1 MEKTAALPTAVHIQ
15 NLEIS
20 FTDENGLL
28 TALDD
33 VNLTVNSQEF
43 ICILGP
49 SGAGKSVLLRVLA
62 GLLQPTQGSVEF
74 GIGKDRPRIGFV
86 FQAANLMPW
95 RTVLQNITLP
105 LELQGVDHDI
115 ATKQALEW
123 VDIVGLKGFEH
134 TWPGDLSGGMAKRV
148 AIARAFIHDPDLL
161 LLDEPFGALDSLTR
175 ERMGTELLNLWQM
188 RQKTVIMV
196 THSISEALLLSDR
209 ILVLSARP
217 GHICYELHNNLP
229 RPRQEEIRYT
239 PLFND
244 LARTLRGTIE

>member
-1 MEKTAALPTAVHIQ
+1 VEKSAIEHTAVQIQ
-15 NLEIS
+15 NLGIS
-20 FTDENGLL
+20 FTDENGQL
-28 TALDD
+28 TALDN
-33 VNLTVNSQEF
+33 VNFTVSSREF

-62 GLLQPTQGSVEF
+62 GLLQPSVGSVQF
-74 GIGKDRPRIGFV
+74 GMENNIPRVGFV

-105 LELQGVDHDI
+105 LELQGVDPEI
-115 ATKQALEW
+115 ARKQALEW
-123 VDIVGLKGFEH
+123 VDIVGLTGFEN

-175 ERMGTELLNLWQM
+175 ERMGTELLNLWQV

-196 THSISEALLLSDR
+196 THSISETLLLSDR

-239 PLFND
+239 PQFND
-244 LARTLRGTIE
+244 LARKLRSTIE